1 MVFFTRYF
9 YVAAGIT
16 IAILAG
22 LIPLKLEAKS
32 PASTSAQLPSLS
44 QMQEAGF
51 FLWSGQWDLALAALK
66 NVNLE
71 EKKSL
76 KDLATNRQ
84 RFVAGYLKYKNGQFA
99 EAVPL
104 FEAVARDSLAL
115 KDYARYYQSLSLREA
130 GEAKA
135 AIQILER
142 LSQENVPPVL
152 RKKLK
157 KDLALAYCKAGDR
170 GTGVESLNELIQTE
184 HSEIVAYH
192 LRYDRIRC
200 LMMIEAK
207 EEAAASLK
215 TLFLHYPEGDLREQ
229 ILSAL
234 KALGKV
240 EMLSPGDYEQ
250 RGDQL
255 VANDRPQLAALD
267 YEAALAAW
275 GESGSLVLRKKLAEA
290 YFKSRQYPLAAQAYE
305 ELQRRSPGGLDSET
319 ETRLAQ
325 AYSRS
330 DQFDKAIHVYDTM
343 LSSHESGERPD
354 LEYKIAFLTMDKGEL
369 DSANRQFAHLLDA
382 YPQHPQREQM
392 RWLMAWNHYQL
403 QQWDQAL
410 YQFALLQQS
419 FPSGRYAQRV
429 PYWRA
434 RILEK
439 QGKSDLAHQAYQN
452 IVSGDPLGYYGFLSL
467 KRLEKNW
474 EAQQAPHSH
483 FAAQLPKGSIPAPL
497 SPEKLEPGKNQNLL
511 RAKELLMV
519 GLWEDFL
526 GELEQLTSQ
535 ETLHGDFARL
545 QRELLNPAQMNG
557 SKGGGVLGSHPPAYS
572 TLVALF
578 SQIRNFPPALTW
590 AIMREESRFRPDVV
604 SPAQAMGLMQ
614 IIPPTGQEIA
624 NDLGRQGFVP
634 EQLYQPVTNIEFGVH
649 YLNKNRQRFD
659 GALPQTI
666 ASYNAGPEAVERWL
680 KSRPNRDW
688 DEFIEE
694 IPYKE
699 TNNYVKKVLVS
710 YYIYSLVY

>member
-9 YVAAGIT
+9 SV
-16 IAILAG
+16 LASIMAFALVG
-22 LIPLKLEAKS
+22 WIPLRLEAKAKAA
-32 PASTSAQLPSLS
+32 ASLPSLS
-44 QMQEAGF
+44 QVQEAGF

-66 NVNLE
+66 NANLE

-76 KDLATNRQ
+76 KDLAINRQ
-84 RFVAGYLKYKNGQFA
+84 RFVAGYLKYKEGHFA

-104 FEAVARDSLAL
+104 FEAVARDSPAL
-115 KDYARYYQSLSLREA
+115 RDYARYYQSLSLRES

-135 AIQILER
+135 AIQILEK
-142 LSQENVPPVL
+142 LTQENIPPVL

-184 HSEIVAYH
+184 NSEVRAYH

-200 LMMIEAK
+200 LMVLEARD
-207 EEAAASLK
+207 EAAASLK

-229 ILSAL
+229 ILAAL
-234 KALGKV
+234 ESLGKIQT
-240 EMLSPGDYEQ
+240 LSPGDYEQ

-255 VANDRPQLAALD
+255 MANDRPQLAALD
-267 YEAALAAW
+267 YEAALKAW
-275 GESGSLVLRKKLAEA
+275 GESGSFELRKKLAEA
-290 YFKSRQYPLAAQAYE
+290 YFKSRQYPLAAQSYE
-305 ELQRRSPGGLDSET
+305 ALQRHSPNGLDSET
-319 ETRLAQ
+319 ELRLAQ

-330 DQFDKAIHVYDTM
+330 DQFDKAIHLYEAM
-343 LSSHESGERPD
+343 LNARSSGERPD
-354 LEYKIAFLTMDKGEL
+354 LEYKIAFLTMDKGDL
-369 DSANRQFAHLLDA
+369 DAANQQFSHLLEA

-410 YQFALLQQS
+410 YQFALLQQN
-419 FPSGRYAQRV
+419 FPSSRYAQRV

-474 EAQQAPHSH
+474 EVPKAPHSH
-483 FAAQLPKGSIPAPL
+483 FAAQLPKGSIPAPF

-511 RAKELLMV
+511 RARELLMV

-526 GELEQLTSQ
+526 GELEQLTAQ
-535 ETLHGDFARL
+535 ETVHGDFARL
-545 QRELLNPAQMNG
+545 QRDILNPTQTNSG
-557 SKGGGVLGSHPPAYS
+557 QGGGVLSSHPPAYS
-572 TLVALF
+572 TLVTLF

-590 AIMREESRFRPDVV
+590 AIMREESRFRPQVV

-649 YLNKNRQRFD
+649 YLNKNRQRFG

-666 ASYNAGPEAVERWL
+666 ASYNAGPEAVDRWL